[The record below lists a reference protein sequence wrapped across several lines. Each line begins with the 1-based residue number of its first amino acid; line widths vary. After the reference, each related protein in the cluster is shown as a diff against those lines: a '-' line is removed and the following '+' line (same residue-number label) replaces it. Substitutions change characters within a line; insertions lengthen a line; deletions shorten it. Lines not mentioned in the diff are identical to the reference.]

1 MIRQTAYLVRAFF
14 KRDLALD
21 LSYKT
26 AIALEALDL
35 AIGAAAFYYFARV
48 MGDRRPD
55 GYDAFAFLLVG
66 VAVNNA
72 MTTTLTCFA
81 QAVRADRQYGVS
93 KPLAVAPLRA
103 TTVLALSAVYP
114 VLRALTGAVA
124 CLGAGALAGL
134 SFRGAS
140 VAAVLTAGAVAT
152 AAFAAVGVLSAAFT
166 LILQRGDPVLWLFGT
181 LSWLLGGVFFPVS
194 VLPPPL
200 QQVSSLLPMT
210 HAVDAVRATL
220 LNGAAARDVRSD
232 LAVLALIA
240 AVGLVLGVASLSFAE
255 ARNRKAGEHNS
266 W

>member
-1 MIRQTAYLVRAFF
+1 VIRQAVYLVRAFF
-14 KRDLALD
+14 RRDLALD

-26 AIALEALDL
+26 AIALEGLDL

-48 MGDRRPD
+48 MGERRPD
-55 GYDAFAFLLVG
+55 GYDAFAFLLIG

-81 QAVRADRQYGVS
+81 QAVRADRQHGVS
-93 KPLAVAPLRA
+93 KPLAVAPLHSSA
-103 TTVLALSAVYP
+103 VLALSAVYP

-124 CLGAGALAGL
+124 CLGAGALLGL
-134 SFRGAS
+134 SFTGAN
-140 VAAVLTAGAVAT
+140 VAAVLTAGAFAT
-152 AAFAAVGVLSAAFT
+152 AAFAAVGVLSAVFT

-181 LSWLLGGVFFPVS
+181 LSWLLGGVFFPVT

-210 HAVDAVRATL
+210 HALDAVRATL
-220 LNGAAARDVRSD
+220 LNGAAVRDVRGD

-240 AVGLVLGVASLSFAE
+240 GVGLVLGIAGLSFADT
-255 ARNRKAGEHNS
+255 RNRQTGEHNS